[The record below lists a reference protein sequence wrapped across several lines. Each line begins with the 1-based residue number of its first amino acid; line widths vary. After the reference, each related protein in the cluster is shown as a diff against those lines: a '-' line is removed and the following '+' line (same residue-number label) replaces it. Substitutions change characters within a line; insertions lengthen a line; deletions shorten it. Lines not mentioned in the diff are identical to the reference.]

1 MKRLPLLDIRK
12 WYSNPG
18 TFAEELRQACHRVGF
33 FTLQH
38 DLPSG
43 LSERMLQET
52 NRFFALSR
60 KTKLSM
66 SYEHSPAF
74 RGYMALGKENTSGKI
89 DFREQLELASETT
102 SNQKL
107 NPHAW
112 PEYYERLRGP
122 NPWPDL
128 DLKQCVHE
136 YVYHLNR
143 ISKSLTEALCVALQ
157 LERNAFGHLFEDPFW
172 QLKLASV
179 SLPSIS
185 CKNDHG
191 EEEIDQEFFGVGAH
205 TDTGFL
211 TLLLQDDIGGL
222 QVYTEGEW
230 IDVPPA
236 GPNIFVCNIGEVA
249 EIASGGYLLATP
261 HRVLLPDAVVER
273 KQSNRLSV
281 PFFYNPTLS
290 AKVDTVGLP
299 NSLCWER
306 DNQQQHWRRK
316 DNSLLKVY
324 GENAFKSLAR
334 SHPSIISRHHG
345 DLELLDD
352 GRIVLKEG
360 QFAEQ
365 KIV

>member
-1 MKRLPLLDIRK
+1 MKRLPLLNIRK
-12 WYSNPG
+12 WYSNPDA
-18 TFAEELRQACHRVGF
+18 FAEELRQACHQVGF

-43 LSERMLQET
+43 LPERMLREA
-52 NRFFALSR
+52 NRFFALPR

-66 SYEHSPAF
+66 SYENSPAF

-102 SNQKL
+102 LEDKVDHQ
-107 NPHAW
+107 AW
-112 PEYYERLRGP
+112 PQYYERLRGP

-128 DLKQCVHE
+128 DLKQCVDE

-143 ISKSLTEALCVALQ
+143 ISASLTDALSAALQ
-157 LERNAFGHLFEDPFW
+157 LERNAFGSLFTDPFW

-185 CKNDHG
+185 CKNIDG
-191 EEEIDQEFFGVGAH
+191 EEEIDHEFFGVGAH

-222 QVYTEGEW
+222 QVYTGGEW
-230 IDVPPA
+230 VHVPPA
-236 GPNIFVCNIGEVA
+236 GPNVFVCNIGEVA
-249 EIASGGYLLATP
+249 EIASDGYLLATP

-273 KQSNRLSV
+273 KKSKRLSV

-290 AKVDTVGLP
+290 AKVETLDI
-299 NSLCWER
+299 SDRLCWDR
-306 DNQQQHWRRK
+306 DNQRQHWRRK
-316 DNSLLKVY
+316 DNSMLNVY
-324 GENAFKSLAR
+324 GANAFKSLAR
-334 SHPSIISRHHG
+334 SHPSVVSRHHG

-352 GRIVLKEG
+352 GRIELKDDSRITG
-360 QFAEQ
+360 
-365 KIV
+365 